1 MGYPQFSGQPYM
13 PSPEMYK
20 SYSYGQPQMPQVPQ
34 MPQMPQPA
42 QPAQNGGINWVQGEA
57 AAKAWLVAPGA
68 SVMLMDSENSVFYI
82 KATDASGMP
91 MPLRI
96 FDYTERA
103 AQPVAP
109 KPEPQPAP
117 QIDMGQF
124 VTRREF
130 EAKLA
135 QMMQPVQ
142 QPKPVQPEPIKE
154 VPQYAEPDI

>member
-1 MGYPQFSGQPYM
+1 MMGYPQFSGQPYM

-20 SYSYGQPQMPQVPQ
+20 SYSYGQQQAPQMPQIP
-34 MPQMPQPA
+34 P

-117 QIDMGQF
+117 QIDMGQYI
-124 VTRREF
+124 TRQEF

-135 QMMQPVQ
+135 QMMRPIQ
-142 QPKPVQPEPIKE
+142 PVQPEPQRE
-154 VPQYAEPDI
+154 VPQYAEPAI